1 MSALAVIISVI
12 LGLIVNECT
21 AVSPWAAQKIV
32 RWSARLRYD
41 DPKRAEIRGEELA
54 ALIKMRPGNLFKLIT
69 ALCFVATALRVW
81 IIRAATGVF
90 TSVPTIST
98 DGTAILKKVAVTTV
112 AGTLAFTAVIVV
124 ETAVNG
130 GPSGT
135 AGRAQQVGAP
145 SGTQR
150 TNTPAGIP
158 KVAPAGPNTQEL
170 ASYTFDLPQTYSA
183 PLGAAKPTQSQLT
196 EWSGGDVFYDG
207 NIITNSSDEILQLP
221 GGLTPTYHA
230 CMTSTLI
237 EDMADASAGTTFCVK
252 ENGKIAGVIV
262 DSVGTARPYD
272 YYLQLSVTVW

>member
-1 MSALAVIISVI
+1 MIISVI

-69 ALCFVATALRVW
+69 ALCFVAIALRVW

-124 ETAVNG
+124 ETA
-130 GPSGT
+130 
-135 AGRAQQVGAP
+135 
-145 SGTQR
+145 
-150 TNTPAGIP
+150 
-158 KVAPAGPNTQEL
+158 
-170 ASYTFDLPQTYSA
+170 D
-183 PLGAAKPTQSQLT
+183 
-196 EWSGGDVFYDG
+196 
-207 NIITNSSDEILQLP
+207 
-221 GGLTPTYHA
+221 
-230 CMTSTLI
+230 
-237 EDMADASAGTTFCVK
+237 
-252 ENGKIAGVIV
+252 
-262 DSVGTARPYD
+262 
-272 YYLQLSVTVW
+272 